1 MKTGKL
7 PAELLERLLAS
18 LPHRD
23 PRVLLGP
30 GTGRDAAVIQ
40 FGDRVLVAK
49 ADPVTF
55 AEDLAGWYAV
65 NVNANDVACLGARPA
80 WFMATLFLP
89 AGASVSQMESLFA
102 QVRDAC
108 TALGVELVG
117 GHSEV
122 TPAVSRPV
130 VAGAM
135 LGETMPNRLVR
146 SDGARPGDC
155 LLLTK
160 GIAIEGTALLA
171 RDAPERLLAAGV
183 RRETVERARALL
195 FRPGISV
202 VPEALAA
209 AESDGVHAMH
219 DPTEGGLATAL
230 HELAAACGCGLEV
243 RAEDV
248 EVLPETVEVCAALG
262 LDPWGLLA
270 SGALLL
276 AVAPETCAALT
287 ERLAAVAG
295 ACRCIGRVAAPSA
308 GVIMDERGTA
318 TPLRRFGRD
327 ELARFFDEQEQQA
340 RPRLI

>member
-18 LPHRD
+18 VPRRD

-30 GTGRDAAVIQ
+30 GAGRDAAVVEM
-40 FGDRVLVAK
+40 GDHVLVAK

-89 AGASVSQMESLFA
+89 AAADESAAESLFA

-108 TALGVELVG
+108 AALDVELIG

-135 LGETMPNRLVR
+135 LGETTKERLVR

-160 GIAIEGTALLA
+160 GIALEGTALLA
-171 RDAPERLLAAGV
+171 RDASDRLLAAGV
-183 RRETVERARALL
+183 RTETVERARELL

-209 AESDGVHAMH
+209 VEAGGVHAMH

-230 HELAAACGCGLEV
+230 QEMAAACGHGLEV

-248 EVLPETVEVCAALG
+248 AVMPETAEICAALG
-262 LDPWGLLA
+262 LDAWGLLA

-276 AVAPETCAALT
+276 AVAPEACAAMQ

-295 ACRCIGRVAAPSA
+295 GCRCIGRVAAEGA
-308 GVIMDERGTA
+308 GVIMNERGTA

-327 ELARFFDEQEQQA
+327 ELARYFDE
-340 RPRLI
+340 